1 MALVY
6 QKMIEIYRNNHAGYV
21 VLIDPDRFD
30 LDELGRRTSL
40 ISKFADLIFVGGSI
54 CLRHDFVDAVRVIK
68 SNASVPIVIFPGD
81 VTQIAPDADALLF
94 LSLLSGRNPNLLI
107 GEHVKAAP
115 ILKRSGIEVIPV
127 GYLLVEGGGL
137 TSVQFISQT
146 LPIPSTK
153 PEIAVAHALA
163 GEYLGMK
170 LIFLEAGSGAA
181 QPVPV
186 GMVRN
191 VASAISIPLIV
202 GGGIRQPEVA
212 AELVAA
218 GASFIVT
225 GDVIERNF
233 DELALERFRRA
244 VHSR

>member
-1 MALVY
+1 MV
-6 QKMIEIYRNNHAGYV
+6 EVHRNDHAGYI

-30 LDELGRRTSL
+30 LDELGRRASL
-40 ISKFADLIFVGGSI
+40 ISRFADLIFVGGSI
-54 CLRHDFVDAVRVIK
+54 CVRHDFSEAVGVIK
-68 SNASVPIVIFPGD
+68 RNASVPVVIFPGD
-81 VTQIAPDADALLF
+81 VTQICGEADALLF

-115 ILKRSGIEVIPV
+115 ILKRIGIEVIPV
-127 GYLLVEGGGL
+127 GYLLVEGGTL
-137 TSVQFISQT
+137 SSVQFISQT

-170 LIFLEAGSGAA
+170 LIFLEAGSGAS

-186 GMVRN
+186 EMVRS
-191 VASAISIPLIV
+191 VSSAISVPLIV
-202 GGGIRQPEVA
+202 GGGIKKPEVA
-212 AELVAA
+212 ADLVDA

-225 GDVIERNF
+225 GDIIEKNF
-233 DELALERFRRA
+233 DEGALERFKKAIHR
-244 VHSR
+244 S